1 MFKGYPDV
9 IVCRVQ
15 NAQVPA
21 FIAIVRDDGSAVY
34 KALGGASANVTKDR
48 VLHREGAKDCDGKTI
63 DQLVKDGQ
71 TRDLKSWMCPDR
83 ETNPAGRSGHTAGR
97 ACGGLAKA
105 RSIRFPVGI
114 PERAARRRRP

>member
-1 MFKGYPDV
+1 MNLRVRIRVGFLLAGAVPLLSAGIAQAEMFKGFPDV

-71 TRDLKSWMCPDR
+71 TRELK
-83 ETNPAGRSGHTAGR
+83 
-97 ACGGLAKA
+97 
-105 RSIRFPVGI
+105 
-114 PERAARRRRP
+114 